1 MSLTAKFLSVYS
13 KKHKSRKSLGSPNF
27 PRASITQYTSTKH
40 EQILN
45 SLACAT
51 ESESGIIVNHNE
63 KSRLCTEYY
72 LRGVR
77 LDERSLWTCS
87 SCYLLLAT
95 WNNCCFS
102 TVMAVSRKF
111 QSVLFVCGQTW
122 ESTVPKE
129 EELLEHFM
137 CEYEKAC
144 TWCGTFKLK
153 RVFLP

>member
-1 MSLTAKFLSVYS
+1 MNKF
-13 KKHKSRKSLGSPNF
+13 
-27 PRASITQYTSTKH
+27 SIP
-40 EQILN
+40 
-45 SLACAT
+45 ACAT

-72 LRGVR
+72 LRGVH

-153 RVFLP
+153 SYIFPIISKKLTYRVEILIPIRVSLAN